1 MQGICWEESN
11 RGQDKYSGQQAVYK
25 TEEGSTIVQMHMLE
39 SLLIAYE
46 YNASIPYI
54 AQSVQ
59 IRSIS
64 AEQCRS

>member
-46 YNASIPYI
+46 YNASIP
-54 AQSVQ
+54 
-59 IRSIS
+59 
-64 AEQCRS
+64 